1 MSQETKTID
10 VDLVFHEE
18 DDLLVFHLSEDFTV
32 NLNSEDST
40 HSLKTAF
47 SALLQDMLV
56 QPIEL
61 KLNMPSEDDGKGLYK
76 EVCTEYINELNREI
90 RNVYATIPKK

>member
-18 DDLLVFHLSEDFTV
+18 EDLLVFHLSEDFIV
-32 NLNSEDST
+32 DLNSEDSS
-40 HSLKTAF
+40 HSLKTVF

-61 KLNMPSEDDGKGLYK
+61 KLNMPSEDNGKGLYI
-76 EVCTEYINELNREI
+76 EVCTEYIRELNREI
-90 RNVYATIPKK
+90 RNVYSTIPKK